1 MKLTLLAAFAALL
14 GAQAPNVDSAT
25 LKRNKEVEASRSA
38 APNQPIGPARTGI
51 LTGGRLMGRSARS
64 SSFAKATGSSLGL
77 PPMSWAFRRPC
88 SSSITRNARRRT
100 ESCEMRFG
108 WFGDWYSGRS

>member
-51 LTGGRLMGRSARS
+51 LTGGRPMDRGISTVELIREGYGFVPRPA
-64 SSFAKATGSSLGL
+64 ADGLGVPSTVL
-77 PPMSWAFRRPC
+77 VVDHAERP
-88 SSSITRNARRRT
+88 T
-100 ESCEMRFG
+100 EN
-108 WFGDWYSGRS
+108 